1 MPSCKAGEHS
11 SAVRGLQLSRVL
23 QIVLPSQ
30 ARARE
35 DGEPNCRNMSS
46 FSMPHLPPLD
56 VQDLDELKPILA
68 MSEATMGFVPNS
80 VRTMAH
86 MRQLPAAFSVLFGTV
101 MGADVKTLLE
111 TMIQVAPEQNAPEE
125 NLPADLLQLVAFCVS
140 ISAGCRYCQAHTG
153 HNTERMSATP
163 TAQAE
168 KRAQVLRYETAEC
181 FSDAERAVVA
191 VALAAGEVPNGAA
204 QGHFDALGEH
214 FTPRQITQ
222 IVAVISAFGFL
233 NRWNDTVATALE
245 ELPTSFAERELS
257 PAGWQLGKHG

>member
-1 MPSCKAGEHS
+1 
-11 SAVRGLQLSRVL
+11 
-23 QIVLPSQ
+23 
-30 ARARE
+30 
-35 DGEPNCRNMSS
+35 MSS

-168 KRAQVLRYETAEC
+168 KRAQVLRYETAKC